1 MSDEKEECINKIV
14 DNLYHHPVIMEFIIS
29 QLEKD
34 EVNVKVFNDRS
45 MIQKKWKMALMPIV
59 VYSAI
64 MLSTNFLN
72 FIDSKLIC
80 FLSNVGIFFLFLGW
94 VSVATT
100 HASSEENERF
110 KDIDVNFDVVSLK
123 RLKKEIRPH
132 EFRVFISI
140 MKSEYFKEKIGSNI
154 MKYINDE
161 SEEYNKKDLL
171 GGFVRLLEVEDK
183 EIITLNKKV
192 SEKQKK
198 DDFLNALAK
207 EDARGLNEY
216 N

>member
-1 MSDEKEECINKIV
+1 MSVEKEECINKIV

-45 MIQKKWKMALMPIV
+45 MIQKKWKMALIPIV
-59 VYSAI
+59 FYLAI
-64 MLSTNFLN
+64 MLSTNFLS
-72 FIDSKLIC
+72 FIDSKLIY
-80 FLSNVGIFFLFLGW
+80 FFSNVGMFFLFLGW

-100 HASSEENERF
+100 NASNEEYKRF
-110 KDIDVNFDVVSLK
+110 KYIDVNFDVLSLK
-123 RLKKEIRPH
+123 RLKKEIKPH
-132 EFRVFISI
+132 EFKVFVSL
-140 MKSEYFKEKIGSNI
+140 MKSEYFKKKIGSNI
-154 MKYINDE
+154 MKYINSE
-161 SEEYNKKDLL
+161 SEEYHKKDLL
-171 GGFVRLLEVEDK
+171 GYFVRLLEMEDNDT
-183 EIITLNKKV
+183 ITLNKKI

-207 EDARGLNEY
+207 EDVRGLNEY